1 MRTDWTAT
9 LSYTANAGQTSIDAY
24 TWGFDNGDRVTTMT
38 STADGSA
45 NYGYDSVNELTS
57 ATYTGAN
64 QPANEAY
71 SFDKNGNRNMAG
83 YSTGSDNLL
92 TSDGTFNYQH
102 DADGNRTIRTRISNA
117 QASDYQT
124 KDFYDYRNRL
134 TDEEYFNNSG
144 TLTKHVHYV
153 YDTLDHQIGEQ
164 IDDTGGGTYDRTE
177 RFALDGGQPIALFDA
192 NGNMIDRNLVAP
204 ISTGVDAVMAQEG
217 ITTPGQAG
225 STNWTLPDNLGT
237 PHDEVNSS
245 GAVADHIVTDSFGQ
259 VSSQS
264 NAAAQPWTG
273 FGGGHA
279 DTDTGDVTNGARRYD
294 ASTGDWTTKDPLDF
308 AGGDANTGRYAAN
321 SPTNAIDPTGLFT
334 TSIAWGVQNGK
345 LRETMTGTSDNGV
358 TTSSY
363 VEILLDTTATM
374 QCTASATFSTPTT
387 WQTMTSWAA
396 YQANTSWL
404 VMSHP
409 IDAGLGAL
417 HGAADGAMM
426 FVNAFTWHQIS
437 SLDSYVNQTVA
448 QHGGVYSTAN
458 AFAHV
463 SAYATQTAALFYGL
477 AYWGITEIGVVP
489 ISSIPTQIA
498 IEYWTWGMGAGGGA
512 AGGASNQPST
522 LTNPPTQGQTLWP
535 PPGTPPI
542 SPPPKG
548 WDGPPPPWPF
558 GPPNW
563 PGLGPPLDPGLN

>member
-1 MRTDWTAT
+1 MSDPDSDYAFGLNNLGQTLTVDNAGTPNVPHVILANGYDSGGDRTSLSATINGTADFLNNYSFDADQRLT
-9 LSYTANAGQTSIDAY
+9 AVEQQAQSGGNAVAPKQFDLNYNALGQFTSAWDYNYVGAGPAMDVASGVYSYDTGNRLTGLSYTANAGQTSIDAY

-57 ATYTGAN
+57 ASYVGAN

-92 TSDGTFNYQH
+92 ASDGTFNYQH
-102 DADGNRTIRTRISNA
+102 DADGNRTVRTRISNA

-204 ISTGVDAVMAQEG
+204 TSTGVDAVMAQEG

-273 FGGGHA
+273 FGGGH
-279 DTDTGDVTNGARRYD
+279 
-294 ASTGDWTTKDPLDF
+294 P
-308 AGGDANTGRYAAN
+308 
-321 SPTNAIDPTGLFT
+321 
-334 TSIAWGVQNGK
+334 
-345 LRETMTGTSDNGV
+345 EC
-358 TTSSY
+358 
-363 VEILLDTTATM
+363 EIHEHE
-374 QCTASATFSTPTT
+374 CGF
-387 WQTMTSWAA
+387 
-396 YQANTSWL
+396 N
-404 VMSHP
+404 
-409 IDAGLGAL
+409 
-417 HGAADGAMM
+417 
-426 FVNAFTWHQIS
+426 FE
-437 SLDSYVNQTVA
+437 
-448 QHGGVYSTAN
+448 
-458 AFAHV
+458 
-463 SAYATQTAALFYGL
+463 AALNF
-477 AYWGITEIGVVP
+477 
-489 ISSIPTQIA
+489 
-498 IEYWTWGMGAGGGA
+498 
-512 AGGASNQPST
+512 
-522 LTNPPTQGQTLWP
+522 
-535 PPGTPPI
+535 
-542 SPPPKG
+542 
-548 WDGPPPPWPF
+548 
-558 GPPNW
+558 
-563 PGLGPPLDPGLN
+563 